1 MGSLDYEKINDTSVS
16 REFLWLTCDLKG
28 SVMLHGDVIGSKSM
42 EPGSIFFAME
52 GICYVDENNKVRHTP
67 MKELVDTL
75 ENNDIRMDKR
85 KYQDAP
91 EYLVISDW

>member
-1 MGSLDYEKINDTSVS
+1 
-16 REFLWLTCDLKG
+16 
-28 SVMLHGDVIGSKSM
+28 
-42 EPGSIFFAME
+42 
-52 GICYVDENNKVRHTP
+52 